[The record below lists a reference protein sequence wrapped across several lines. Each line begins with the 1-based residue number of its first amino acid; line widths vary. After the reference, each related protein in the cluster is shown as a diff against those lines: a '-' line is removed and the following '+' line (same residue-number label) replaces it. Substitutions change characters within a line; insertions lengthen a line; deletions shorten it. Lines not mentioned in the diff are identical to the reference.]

1 MTAENAAGRD
11 LERALGDGA
20 TPRFFSC
27 AARDLFS
34 AAQEIGYENIDKML
48 EYDGTRRA
56 VHRSS
61 WAKTGAVVA
70 KTGEDGFLP
79 RPIEHESSLERYVAI
94 SALLHPNTWG
104 LKCQPRRVSFDQ
116 KVDGVGHN
124 ILDFL
129 LTLKTGEKYYL
140 FVKNEERLSKI
151 KQTLIC
157 EQIRLQLPEGYGF
170 AVLSEVNFPPTVR
183 GNLERMFLAKRF
195 PNPEA
200 DQRLEY
206 ILTDLIDVSCF
217 TVEELVFRCVMGRS
231 KAEQG
236 VYFDAVLR
244 AIADHRLVAERCELI
259 DYPTV
264 VRCAP

>member
-1 MTAENAAGRD
+1 MGR
-11 LERALGDGA
+11 GS

-27 AARDLFS
+27 ADSNSFS
-34 AAQEIGYENIDKML
+34 TAQEIGYENIDKML

-56 VHRSS
+56 VHRSA

-70 KTGEDGFLP
+70 KTEEDGFLP
-79 RPIEHESSLERYVAI
+79 RPIEHESSLERSVAI
-94 SALLHPNTWG
+94 SVLLHPNTRG
-104 LKCQPRRVSFDQ
+104 LKCQPRRVAFDR

-124 ILDFL
+124 TLDFL
-129 LTLKTGEKYYL
+129 LSLKSGEKYYL
-140 FVKNEERLSKI
+140 FVKNEEGLSNI
-151 KQTLIC
+151 KQSLIC
-157 EQIRLQLPEGYGF
+157 DQIRLQLPEGYGF

-183 GNLERMFLAKRF
+183 GNNERMFLAKRF
-195 PNPEA
+195 PDPEA
-200 DQRLEY
+200 DQRLDD
-206 ILTDLIDVSCF
+206 ILADLIDVPKF
-217 TVEELVFRCVMGRS
+217 TVKELVFRCAMGPS

-244 AIADHRLVAERCELI
+244 AIADQRLVADRHELI